1 MVASFA
7 FLEKSDHQIKYLS
20 WVFETQ
26 GGGKLNKPIFISSNA
41 QGGSPEGG
49 CWSFKLIDALMCDLR
64 VNGKE
69 N

>member
-20 WVFETQ
+20 WVFEAQ
-26 GGGKLNKPIFISSNA
+26 GGGKLNKPIFIA
-41 QGGSPEGG
+41 QGSPEGG

-64 VNGKE
+64 VNCKE